1 MVGAIGAAFARVNE
15 SVNAISIVT
24 GSDCDS
30 DAAQT
35 FAGETVAGDLTPG
48 DAVVGGFIEAAA
60 GAAGGRVNI
69 PGRAAGLPQGCVDD
83 LGLSGVG
90 AEVNRAAVVIL
101 AENFCPSGAAIA
113 GAIDAAFRI
122 GAEAVAERG
131 DEDDVRVARVHQD
144 ASDLLRIA
152 QADVAPGD
160 AAIAGFVHAIANG
173 NIGAHVCFAGADV
186 DRLRVGGS
194 DGDCAD
200 GGGRLGVENG
210 TPGPAGVLRFPHAA
224 VYCAEQVFVG
234 LAGNTERGEH
244 TAAAEWANH
253 APLHF
258 GEERLRV
265 LLLRECLWRAE
276 DCEGRGD
283 CDQNK
288 RAEPNGNIHSIFS
301 LAEYT
306 PLESGCGLS
315 ELSGS
320 FSHDIVSRG
329 GPRGAL
335 LIPPK
340 FGAVAKSLSPSQKS
354 GTIRKV

>member
-15 SVNAISIVT
+15 TVDAIAIVA
-24 GSDCDS
+24 GGDCDS

-48 DAVVGGFIEAAA
+48 DAVVGGFVQAAA
-60 GAAGGRVNI
+60 RAAAGRVNI

-83 LGLSGVG
+83 LGLRGVG
-90 AEVNRAAVVIL
+90 AKVNRAAVVIF
-101 AENFCPSGAAIA
+101 AENFCPGGAAIA
-113 GAIDAAFRI
+113 GAIDAAARI
-122 GAEAVAERG
+122 GTEAVAERG

-144 ASDLLRIA
+144 AADLLRIA

-160 AAIAGFVHAIANG
+160 AAIGGFVHAIANG
-173 NIGAHVCFAGADV
+173 NIRAHVCFAGADV

-210 TPGPAGVLRFPHAA
+210 APGPAGVFRFPHAA

-234 LAGNTERGEH
+234 LAGNAERGEH
-244 TAAAEWANH
+244 TAAAEWADQ

-258 GEERLRV
+258 GEQRLRV
-265 LLLRECLWRAE
+265 LLLRECLWRPE
-276 DCEGRGD
+276 DYGGRGD

-288 RAEPNGNIHSIFS
+288 RAEPNGSVHSFFS

-306 PLESGCGLS
+306 PLDSGRGFSDPSC
-315 ELSGS
+315 S
-320 FSHDIVSRG
+320 FSQHIVGRG
-329 GPRGAL
+329 SAEEGSTRPPR
-335 LIPPK
+335 
-340 FGAVAKSLSPSQKS
+340 FVAVAKSLSPSQKS
-354 GTIRKV
+354 STIQKV